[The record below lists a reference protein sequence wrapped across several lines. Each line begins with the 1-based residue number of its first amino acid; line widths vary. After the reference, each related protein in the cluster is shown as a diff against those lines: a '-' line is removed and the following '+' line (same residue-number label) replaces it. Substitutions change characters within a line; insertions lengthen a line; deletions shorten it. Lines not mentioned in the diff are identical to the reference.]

1 MADRQYGN
9 VRQSLQ
15 VRRPSMFAPCNPIRT
30 RFVCNHSAWA
40 QVIVVGVWV
49 LVMLIGFATC
59 ANAQTPTAK
68 TDARPAQ
75 QSTARE
81 LYGQAAKALVA
92 KDIAQA
98 TAALTSLIEQYP
110 QDEMAPL
117 AAMRLAQC
125 HLSAAKSTEAIA
137 VLEKWLPELSKSTRA
152 RTLDPAAELD
162 AQAMLGKA
170 YLMTAQY
177 DRVIELAKKSAALTA
192 NPAALSE
199 TQQRALQQLSGFA
212 AAAVQR
218 RAASEAGYL
227 REAARLVR
235 EKSYTLAQVELDK
248 VDVSLLGADWSWRY
262 YVLCAQCQ
270 LGSGQP
276 TQAIEQL
283 GHIELTSL
291 QPKEQSVVRMLRMEA
306 ALASGAHAVA
316 EKELEALSATAQTD
330 PQQAATLDL
339 RRAELA
345 LLRKDRNT
353 VEQLARAAKAKYPN
367 FESLHEFDLLL
378 ARNLLARIE
387 FDEARRVLTSLV
399 QSPPARDPTAV
410 PRAQWLLGESYLLSQ
425 EYQPAIAEY
434 SRVIQSNRAPLW
446 TESALMQRG
455 KCYEMLG
462 QTAQAQS
469 DYNRLM
475 KEFPASSLQADARS
489 RLGQLT
495 PVEPTSS
502 LK

>member
-1 MADRQYGN
+1 
-9 VRQSLQ
+9 
-15 VRRPSMFAPCNPIRT
+15 MFALRHPNRT
-30 RFVCNHSAWA
+30 RFACPRGAWA
-40 QVIVVGVWV
+40 QVIVHCVWPLGMIIV
-49 LVMLIGFATC
+49 LCTC
-59 ANAQTPTAK
+59 AHAQTPAAK
-68 TDARPAQ
+68 PDARPVQ
-75 QSTARE
+75 PSTARE
-81 LYGQAAKALVA
+81 LYSQAAKALVA

-98 TAALTSLIEQYP
+98 ATALTSLVEQFP

-125 HLSAAKSTEAIA
+125 HLNAAKSTEAIA
-137 VLEKWLPELSKSTRA
+137 VLEKWLPELSKSTKA
-152 RTLDPAAELD
+152 RTLDPAAELE
-162 AQAMLGKA
+162 AQAMLAKA
-170 YLMTAQY
+170 YLTTAQY
-177 DRVIELAKKSAALTA
+177 DRVIELSKKSAALAA
-192 NPAALSE
+192 NPAALSQA
-199 TQQRALQQLSGFA
+199 QQRALQQLSGFA

-235 EKSYTLAQVELDK
+235 EKRYTLAQVELDK
-248 VDVSLLGADWSWRY
+248 VDVTLLGTDWSWRY
-262 YVLCAQCQ
+262 CVLCAQCQ

-276 TQAIEQL
+276 SQATEQL
-283 GHIELTSL
+283 KHIELASL
-291 QPKEQSVVRMLRMEA
+291 QPKEQSLVRMLRMEA
-306 ALASGAHAVA
+306 ALASGAHAAA
-316 EKELEALSATAQTD
+316 EKELEALTATAQAD
-330 PQQAATLDL
+330 PHQAATLDL

-353 VEQLARAAKAKYPN
+353 VEQLTRAAKAKYPN
-367 FESLHEFDLLL
+367 FASLHEFDLLL

-387 FDEARRVLTSLV
+387 FDEARRVLSSII
-399 QSPPARDPTAV
+399 QSPPVHDSTAV

-425 EYQPAIAEY
+425 EYVPAIAEY
-434 SRVIQSNRAPLW
+434 SRVIESNRAPLW

-462 QTAQAQS
+462 QTAEAQG

-475 KEFPASSLQADARS
+475 KEFPGSSLQADARS

>member
-1 MADRQYGN
+1 
-9 VRQSLQ
+9 
-15 VRRPSMFAPCNPIRT
+15 MFAHRNPIRT
-30 RFVCNHSAWA
+30 RLACTHRAWV
-40 QVIVVGVWV
+40 QVLAHGVGPCCT
-49 LVMLIGFATC
+49 LILL
-59 ANAQTPTAK
+59 ANCVHAQTPTPK
-68 TDARPAQ
+68 PEARPAQ

-98 TAALTSLIEQYP
+98 TVALTSLVEQFP
-110 QDEMAPL
+110 QDDMAPL

-125 HLSAAKSTEAIA
+125 HLSAARSTEAIA
-137 VLEKWLPELSKSTRA
+137 VLEKWLPELSKSTKA

-170 YLMTAQY
+170 YLMTSQY
-177 DRVIELAKKSAALTA
+177 DRVIELSKKSTALAA

-199 TQQRALQQLSGFA
+199 AQQRALQQLAGFA
-212 AAAVQR
+212 SAAIQR

-235 EKSYTLAQVELDK
+235 EKQYTLAQVELDK
-248 VDVSLLGADWSWRY
+248 VDVTLLGADWSWRY

-270 LGSGQP
+270 LGSGHA
-276 TQAIEQL
+276 TGATEQL
-283 GHIELTSL
+283 DHIELASL

-306 ALASGAHAVA
+306 ALASGAHAAA

-330 PQQAATLDL
+330 AHQAATLDL

-345 LLRKDRNT
+345 LLRKDRST

-399 QSPPARDPTAV
+399 QSPPARDPTGV

-425 EYQPAIAEY
+425 EYQSAIAEY
-434 SRVIQSNRAPLW
+434 SRVIDGNRAPLW

-462 QTAQAQS
+462 HTAEAQS

-475 KEFPASSLQADARS
+475 KAFPTSSLQADARS
-489 RLGQLT
+489 RLGQLASGQLA
-495 PVEPTSS
+495 PAEPTSS
-502 LK
+502 LNTSNLK